1 MLLDEIKRQKGK
13 KRVKENECYSRA
25 AYRMQVDLR
34 ERRAGEERT
43 GRKGKKLSM
52 NEASEQDKR

>member
-1 MLLDEIKRQKGK
+1 
-13 KRVKENECYSRA
+13 
-25 AYRMQVDLR
+25 MQVDLR